1 MNFCKENGIRLSG
14 LALGRPKKDAVV
26 DKKQEYQDTC
36 ERVEVERA
44 FSLTKRKFGMGLI
57 RTYLEET
64 SKTVIALS
72 ILALNLHKVFCT
84 FLLALLRR
92 YLLLPFF
99 LNDLEIMPF
108 VQ

>member
-1 MNFCKENGIRLSG
+1 LNFCKENGIRLSG

-72 ILALNLHKVFCT
+72 ILALNLHKVFCA